1 MFWAFR
7 MQVERKRGWYEG
19 SPDGIGQS
27 CCSYVKRYKTYISLH
42 YNTLQ
47 FNSTTNSNSQNDRKV
62 ECLLNSSN
70 KN

>member
-1 MFWAFR
+1 MKVHQMELDRVVAV
-7 MQVERKRGWYEG
+7 MT
-19 SPDGIGQS
+19 
-27 CCSYVKRYKTYISLH
+27 RYKTYISLH

-47 FNSTTNSNSQNDRKV
+47 FNSTTNNNSQNDRKV